1 MRNTARWAATLGL
14 TVTAAIGGPFTG
26 AALAAPAAIPVATPA
41 VAPAATLPAAPAAT
55 LAVAPVATPATPTS
69 LYAPTALV
77 LTVARGE
84 AAGATAP
91 ERAVTLSCAPA
102 PGGTHPSPRAACAE
116 LTRVGGDFDTLTADA
131 AVMCTRDY
139 RPVVATVS
147 GVWQGKRVGYERTFP
162 NDCMMR
168 AHGAGVFSF

>member
-14 TVTAAIGGPFTG
+14 TVTAVCGPLTG
-26 AALAAPAAIPVATPA
+26 AALAAPAT
-41 VAPAATLPAAPAAT
+41 APA
-55 LAVAPVATPATPTS
+55 S
-69 LYAPTALV
+69 LYAPSALV
-77 LTVARGE
+77 LTMGRGE
-84 AAGATAP
+84 SATAAAP

-102 PGGTHPSPRAACAE
+102 PRGTHPAPRAACAE
-116 LTRVGGDFDTLTADA
+116 LGRVGGDFHALTADA

-139 RPVVATVS
+139 RPVVVTVS
-147 GVWQGKRVGYERTFP
+147 GVWQGNRVAYERTFP